1 MTKKTPLSRSKEQV
15 MTVIRRFGRQV
26 VQILTQPGRHDLYL
40 SVCAIAV
47 FLVPLQASPVAAQ
60 VGVDEAEQVLCN
72 GSTGFN
78 IAQIITVGLG
88 LISMYFILKFL
99 VRMMTGLDKAGSTD
113 SGAQAQGKQEAKGGI
128 YSLVAALLPVLV
140 PVFLS
145 TAGINVASC
154 LFP

>member
-1 MTKKTPLSRSKEQV
+1 MNIMGQF
-15 MTVIRRFGRQV
+15 IR
-26 VQILTQPGRHDLYL
+26 QITRIVTQPGRHDLYL
-40 SVCAIAV
+40 SVSTVA
-47 FLVPLQASPVAAQ
+47 LLLMPLQASPVAAQ
-60 VGVDEAEQVLCN
+60 VGVDEAQQVLCN
-72 GSTGFN
+72 GSSGFN

-99 VRMMTGLDKAGSTD
+99 IRMMTGLDKAGSTD

-128 YSLVAALLPVLV
+128 YSLLAALLPVLV

-145 TAGINVASC
+145 TAGIDVVSC

>member
-1 MTKKTPLSRSKEQV
+1 
-15 MTVIRRFGRQV
+15 MTVVRRSSRWIARV
-26 VQILTQPGRHDLYL
+26 ITRPGRHDLYL
-40 SVCAIAV
+40 SVCAVA
-47 FLVPLQASPVAAQ
+47 LLLMPLQASPVAAQ
-60 VGVDEAEQVLCN
+60 VGVDEAEQVLCA
-72 GSTGFN
+72 GTTGFN

-99 VRMMTGLDKAGSTD
+99 IRMMTGLDKAGSTD

-128 YSLVAALLPVLV
+128 YSLIAALLPVLV
-140 PVFLS
+140 PVFLN

>member
-1 MTKKTPLSRSKEQV
+1 MVKKTPVSGIRAHVTGGSKRIFHTAAHV
-15 MTVIRRFGRQV
+15 LMR
-26 VQILTQPGRHDLYL
+26 PGRHDLYL
-40 SVCAIAV
+40 SVILIATALSPV
-47 FLVPLQASPVAAQ
+47 LARPVAAQ
-60 VGVDEAEQVLCN
+60 VGVSEAEQVLCS

-140 PVFLS
+140 PVFLNV
-145 TAGINVASC
+145 AGINVASC